1 MPSKSFRWTNES
13 VRRFAR
19 NESPIDRMERIA
31 RASVLEAAESGWLG
45 PPYDPIELATSR
57 GIRVQPNASIADARV
72 FVSNDQ
78 YILEYNPNRTR
89 GRVNFSIAHE
99 IAHTFFEDCREKVRD
114 RVSNPTRTD
123 DWQLEMLCNIGA
135 AEILMPV
142 GALPSDID
150 ATTSIE
156 DLMALRKQFQVSSEA
171 LLIRLVKLSSS
182 RIACFAASP
191 TARTTSPNYRMDYCI
206 ASQSWADIGRVLHRQ
221 SFSSDI
227 LNECVAIGT
236 TAKGDETW
244 LAGCPTLHVEAM
256 ALPPYPKTKSLRVV
270 GVIRPASDVPQ
281 VRKVEYRLGDAA
293 DFTSNYATAI
303 LHLVNDKAKSWGGK
317 GFAQSLK
324 AKHPTAFSDYHEW
337 TTLYHDRHK
346 LGGVHV
352 AALADNKYVVS
363 IVAQAGYGPARKAR
377 IRYGALDI
385 GLTEASERLRK
396 LGVVCVQMPRIG
408 SGQAGGHWDLIA
420 GLIHERL
427 VLTGLDVR
435 VIDLS

>member
-1 MPSKSFRWTNES
+1 MPPKSFRWTNAS
-13 VRRFAR
+13 VRRFAQD
-19 NESPIDRMERIA
+19 ESPIDKMERVA

-45 PPYDPIELATSR
+45 PPYDPIELAKSR

-72 FVSNDQ
+72 FVANDK

-99 IAHTFFEDCREKVRD
+99 IAHTFFEDCKERVRN
-114 RVSNPTRTD
+114 RANNPTRTN

-150 ATTSIE
+150 ITTSIE
-156 DLMALRKQFQVSSEA
+156 ELMELRKRFQVSLEA

-182 RIACFAASP
+182 RIACFAASRI
-191 TARTTSPNYRMDYCI
+191 ASPSVPSYRMDYCI
-206 ASQSWADIGRVLHRQ
+206 ASQSWADIGRNLRRK
-221 SFSSDI
+221 SFSSNI
-227 LNECVAIGT
+227 LSECVAIGT

-244 LAGCPTLHVEAM
+244 LATCPTLHVEAV
-256 ALPPYPKTKSLRVV
+256 ALPPYPKTNFLRMV
-270 GVIRPASDVPQ
+270 GVIRPASDVPH
-281 VRKVEYRLGDAA
+281 VRKVEYRLGDAT
-293 DFTSNYATAI
+293 DFTANYAAAI
-303 LHLVNDKAKSWGGK
+303 VHLVNDKAKSWGGQ
-317 GFAQSLK
+317 GFARTLK
-324 AKHPTAFSDYHEW
+324 SKYPTAYSDYHEW
-337 TTLYHDRHK
+337 TTRYHDRHK

-352 AALADNKYVVS
+352 AALPDDKYVVS

-377 IRYGALDI
+377 IRYSALDV
-385 GLTEASERLRK
+385 GLMVASERLRK

-427 VLTGLDVR
+427 VSTGLDVR